1 MSTEC
6 SLRDRLRIRLWT
18 NDLHTARI
26 LRYAIIVTTAVAIS
40 FSIEWPLYFL
50 TPVLVAVFLPL
61 PIPAPTLKKGLVLI
75 LFVIYGF
82 LLGLAITL
90 FLLPYPIV
98 FIPALGLILFK
109 IYYFAN
115 RGGNFILVL
124 MCLLGVLILP
134 MLGIQ
139 QDVIAS
145 GFALYFVI
153 SGSLAVI
160 LYMLAY
166 VFFPDPPSH
175 SITAPRR
182 KMEKGYSRQAAI
194 TAFQSTSAILPLVTL
209 FLFYSWTG
217 QLLIMIMAAIFSLIP
232 EVSKGFAMAMKS
244 MTSTL
249 IGGIT
254 SVFFFYLLVAVPELH
269 FFICLMFLVSLLF
282 ATGMYSD
289 KPYAAYLGSA
299 VTTLIVLLGS
309 SMGEGA
315 SIADKFISRV
325 VLISGATIYIVLVM
339 TALDHLWSRKKLPV
353 IGNSD

>member
-18 NDLHTARI
+18 NDLQTARI
-26 LRYAIIVTTAVAIS
+26 LRYALVVTFSVAIS

-61 PIPAPTLKKGLVLI
+61 PMPAPTLKTAVALI

-82 LLGLAITL
+82 LLGLVITL
-90 FLLPYPIV
+90 FLLPYPMV

-134 MLGIQ
+134 MLGVQHDI
-139 QDVIAS
+139 IAS
-145 GFALYFVI
+145 GFAFYFVI
-153 SGSLAVI
+153 SGSIAVI

-166 VFFPDPPSH
+166 VFFPDPPSL
-175 SITAPRR
+175 STPPAQKKIQQ
-182 KMEKGYSRQAAI
+182 GYSRQAAI
-194 TAFQSTSAILPLVTL
+194 TAFQSTFAILPLVTL
-209 FLFYSWTG
+209 FLYFSWTG
-217 QLLIMIMAAIFSLIP
+217 QLLIMIMAAIFSLAP
-232 EVSKGFAMAMKS
+232 EVSKGFAMAMKT

-254 SVFFFYLLVAVPELH
+254 SIFFFYLLVAVPELH
-269 FFICLMFLVSLLF
+269 FFVCLMFLVTLLF
-282 ATGMYSD
+282 ATGMFSD
-289 KPYAAYLGSA
+289 KPYAAYLSSA

-309 SMGEGA
+309 SMADGA
-315 SIADKFISRV
+315 SIAGNFISRV
-325 VLISGATIYIVLVM
+325 VLISGATIYIVLIM
-339 TALDHLWSRKKLPV
+339 TALDHIWSRTKA
-353 IGNSD
+353 S